1 MIYLFI
7 CFFTIFIT
15 SRANLMYE
23 NMTGVAT
30 MAEYRL
36 LVIFFTILSSCYFV
50 YKTHKIFHFLFWQK
64 KYIYNI
70 INLTGLTMSLG
81 ALCPYTING
90 QDLFSK
96 LHVYCSMFS
105 SISFLVLLFIWTRQL
120 VFENITIYNR
130 IHWFYD
136 FGIQMLGILIV
147 VFTRVNGYI
156 EIIFAI
162 LVCSYL
168 YIIDSHFAI
177 EKSD

>member
-1 MIYLFI
+1 
-7 CFFTIFIT
+7 
-15 SRANLMYE
+15 
-23 NMTGVAT
+23 
-30 MAEYRL
+30 
-36 LVIFFTILSSCYFV
+36 
-50 YKTHKIFHFLFWQK
+50 
-64 KYIYNI
+64 
-70 INLTGLTMSLG
+70 MSLG

-162 LVCSYL
+162 LGCSYL
-168 YIIDSHFAI
+168 YMIERHFAK

>member
-1 MIYLFI
+1 M
-7 CFFTIFIT
+7 
-15 SRANLMYE
+15 S
-23 NMTGVAT
+23 
-30 MAEYRL
+30 
-36 LVIFFTILSSCYFV
+36 
-50 YKTHKIFHFLFWQK
+50 
-64 KYIYNI
+64 IYNKWA
-70 INLTGLTMSLG
+70 G
-81 ALCPYTING
+81 
-90 QDLFSK
+90 
-96 LHVYCSMFS
+96 
-105 SISFLVLLFIWTRQL
+105 SFFKTPCLLFN

-168 YIIDSHFAI
+168 YMIERHFAK